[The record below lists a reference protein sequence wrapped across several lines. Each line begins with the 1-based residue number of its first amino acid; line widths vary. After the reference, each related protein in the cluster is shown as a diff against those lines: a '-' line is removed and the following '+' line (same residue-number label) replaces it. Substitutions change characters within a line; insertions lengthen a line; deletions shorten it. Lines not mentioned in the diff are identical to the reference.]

1 MIQQRCDVFETNSS
15 SIHSICIG
23 KTLNKHPE
31 TMLAFNYGCMG
42 WGWEDVSIRDYIW
55 TMCCLEAVTY
65 INDKKNIDYNKL
77 DEYSRRICLS
87 LKNAGVDCQCSF
99 NYPMRNS
106 WFFIDHPE
114 DIPFKLDD
122 VIDDSNL
129 FALMCVSDS
138 SFVELGNDNC
148 EDSRPDDERMRYM
161 YAGNFDEM

>member
-1 MIQQRCDVFETNSS
+1 
-15 SIHSICIG
+15 
-23 KTLNKHPE
+23 
-31 TMLAFNYGCMG
+31 
-42 WGWEDVSIRDYIW
+42 
-55 TMCCLEAVTY
+55 
-65 INDKKNIDYNKL
+65 
-77 DEYSRRICLS
+77 
-87 LKNAGVDCQCSF
+87 
-99 NYPMRNS
+99 MRNS